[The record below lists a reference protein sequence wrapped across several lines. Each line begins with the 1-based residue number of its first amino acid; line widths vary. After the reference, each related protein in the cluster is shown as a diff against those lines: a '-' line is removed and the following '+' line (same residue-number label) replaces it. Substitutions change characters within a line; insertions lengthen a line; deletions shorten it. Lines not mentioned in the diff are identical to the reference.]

1 MVSHMALIHN
11 VFFEFTGYAEDK
23 KFRKWIEDYSEYL
36 SKSYVRE
43 AVSYKDWEGANGSIV
58 KGHVHSVSSEKETIT
73 FETEDGKI
81 YHDVSLAKF
90 SEKSRKEILA
100 SK

>member
-1 MVSHMALIHN
+1 MALIHN